1 MPAELQTPLAV
12 ALHLLEAPVKAP
24 EGPSGAPE
32 EQEKESGGAASDG
45 KEDATENVS
54 VIRVSM

>member
-12 ALHLLEAPVKAP
+12 GLHLLEAPVKAL
-24 EGPSGAPE
+24 ERFSGAPE
-32 EQEKESGGAASDG
+32 EQEKDSGGAASNG
-45 KEDATENVS
+45 KDDATENVS